1 MIMSLDSSLG
11 DRIKTLETTQKPV
24 RGDAI
29 DSRLTNLED
38 GQAFLVQRIQDIKSL
53 KDEIISE
60 VVEET
65 KIHSSG
71 PIATDSFG
79 NIGRFYKVWGWVSI
93 RLTGTLN

>member
-60 VVEET
+60 VVQET
-65 KIHSSG
+65 KTQSSG

-79 NIGRFYKVWGWVSI
+79 NIGEFQGYSWTELGWSWS
-93 RLTGTLN
+93 

>member
-65 KIHSSG
+65 KTHSSG

-79 NIGRFYKVWGWVSI
+79 NIGKFQNGLGLGLDSI
-93 RLTGTLN
+93 RLTDT